1 MKKSLKIM
9 LGLASVSPLVAAPLF
24 ALSCEQGPKGE
35 KGDRGPAGPQG
46 QPGAKGEKGDKGDKG
61 ETGDRGPAGERGPE
75 GPAGKPGK
83 DGAGANG
90 PAVSLERTV
99 LIDKAIDTD
108 LRQKIADGNT
118 NAAIDFSSPIK
129 KDDVVTLK
137 FEISNYWTSK
147 TVRPTNRRS
156 KFIIKY
162 VGQLDTDSLFG
173 EDGNAKDTG
182 VQGILFTNVLENGDA
197 SGPDNLFSARIKYTL
212 KANSIQFTEIKG
224 AFATDSFSKLGT
236 YNTKMNTGN
245 FEGKLTITK
254 ISVVDTTP
262 NKAAEMAKPV
272 NEEAAHASNE
282 STR

>member
-9 LGLASVSPLVAAPLF
+9 LGLVSVSPLVAAPLF

-46 QPGAKGEKGDKGDKG
+46 QPGAKGEKGDTGAQGPKG

-129 KDDVVTLK
+129 KGDVVTLK

-147 TVRPTNRRS
+147 TVKPANRRS
-156 KFIIKY
+156 QFVIKY

-173 EDGNAKDTG
+173 EDGNPKEAG
-182 VQGILFTNVLENGDA
+182 IQGTLFTNVLENGDA

-262 NKAAEMAKPV
+262 KAAEPAPAA
-272 NEEAAHASNE
+272 EETVAHPSV
-282 STR
+282 